1 MNTRRDFLT
10 NAALASAAAVA
21 AIAGVQQFASAQSS
35 AFGRVARFSGADRKA
50 YPDVILR
57 DQDNQ
62 PLRFYEEII
71 RDRVVVINMAYA
83 ECLGICPLAARNLKK
98 LHRAMR
104 DRVGRDFHM
113 YTLTLDPLRD
123 RPEKL
128 KYYMRREGIPDQGW
142 QFLTGTVGDIQLVR
156 RRLGFFDVDPL
167 IDADV
172 QQHTGMVAIGND
184 RYDWWCSTPAL
195 ASEQTLV
202 TAVERMLKYG

>member
-10 NAALASAAAVA
+10 KAALASAATIA
-21 AIAGVQQFASAQSS
+21 AFAGVQQLANAQ
-35 AFGRVARFSGADRKA
+35 GRAGDARRAPRKA
-50 YPDVILR
+50 YPDVVLR

-62 PLRFYEEII
+62 PLQFYEEII

-104 DRVGRDFHM
+104 DRVGRDFKM

-123 RPEKL
+123 TPAKL
-128 KYYMRREGIPDQGW
+128 KTYMHREGIPDYGW
-142 QFLTGTVGDIQLVR
+142 QFLTGAVGDIQLVR

-167 IDADV
+167 IDADL
-172 QQHTGMVAIGND
+172 QQHTGMVAVGND